1 MVGLTTITLLTERV
15 ALMVSE
21 FASYTP
27 FVFGYD
33 FGLGVGFIVFFY
45 FWKVIGGRDTRRSG
59 CCPLSCLWRYLVA
72 CLSF

>member
-27 FVFGYD
+27 FVFGD
-33 FGLGVGFIVFFY
+33 GFGHGLGVGFIILFGSDG
-45 FWKVIGGRDTRRSG
+45 WS
-59 CCPLSCLWRYLVA
+59 
-72 CLSF
+72 